1 VILFSIPMLL
11 GYYARQIKGTQ
22 IVEIVTSTSS
32 QFGCGEMADC
42 SSGMAFPFAQTEK
55 FHVGDF
61 SNLTNEVDIQFRRKQ
76 ALVNACLAKG
86 WLRSPSGLAF
96 AGSLT

>member
-1 VILFSIPMLL
+1 LDITPGKL
-11 GYYARQIKGTQ
+11 KETQ

-32 QFGCGEMADC
+32 QCGCGEMADC
-42 SSGMAFPFAQTEK
+42 SSGMAFPFTQTEK

-61 SNLTNEVDIQFRRKQ
+61 SNSTNEVDIQFRRKQ

-86 WLRSPSGLAF
+86 WLGSPPGLAF

>member
-1 VILFSIPMLL
+1 
-11 GYYARQIKGTQ
+11 
-22 IVEIVTSTSS
+22 
-32 QFGCGEMADC
+32 
-42 SSGMAFPFAQTEK
+42 MAFPLTQAEK

-86 WLRSPSGLAF
+86 WLRSPPGLAF
-96 AGSLT
+96 AESLT